1 MAITIG
7 EVTAEVQEEP
17 PPAREAATPQ
27 RRAPPDMPRILAE
40 LRREADRA
48 LRLWCD

>member
-1 MAITIG
+1 MPVTIG

-17 PPAREAATPQ
+17 APAREPSEPQ
-27 RRAPPDMPRILAE
+27 RRPPPDMPRILAE
-40 LRREADRA
+40 LRREADRR